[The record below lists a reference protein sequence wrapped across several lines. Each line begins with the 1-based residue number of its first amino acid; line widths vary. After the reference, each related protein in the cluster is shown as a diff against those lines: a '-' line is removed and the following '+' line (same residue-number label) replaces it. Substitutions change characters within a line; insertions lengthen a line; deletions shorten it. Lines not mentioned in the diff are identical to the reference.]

1 MKHIVYVL
9 TLAFAMMASTAL
21 AQTESH
27 FCDLV
32 SINGKNYPATNIA
45 QKGDMTI
52 LSVEDHVIASIA
64 TQHPQNQEA
73 IALSGKIIYNVAG
86 KLTTDLVDMAVNAK
100 QLNLYGS
107 VNNSDI
113 EKFGRNSN
121 TLIGFTNGI
130 LSANFVG
137 VNGED
142 VTSLRDFLANSEQAT
157 TVAFENCNF
166 ANVEDLSYVFERMVA
181 LKSISF
187 TGMGLTNKVNDLTRL
202 LRACDNLQ
210 SIDFSGCDFSNVTKY
225 NWMFWQCPK
234 LTEIK
239 AVGCNEATIELLRK
253 AIENNG
259 QTNQVTLITE

>member
-1 MKHIVYVL
+1 MKHIVYIL
-9 TLAFAMMASTAL
+9 TLVLAIMASTAL

-32 SINGKNYPATNIA
+32 SINGKTYPATNIA
-45 QKGDMTI
+45 QKEDMTI

-73 IALSGKIIYNVAG
+73 IAFSGKSIYNVAG
-86 KLTTDLVDMAVNAK
+86 KLTADLVDMAVKTK

-113 EKFGRNSN
+113 EKITRDLETYAGY
-121 TLIGFTNGI
+121 TNGI

-142 VTSLRDFLANSEQAT
+142 VTSLRHLLADSEKAT
-157 TVAFENCNF
+157 SVTFENCNF
-166 ANVEDLSYVFERMVA
+166 SNVTDLGFAFEQMYA

-187 TGMGLTNKVNDLTRL
+187 AGMGLTDKVTILGRVL
-202 LRACDNLQ
+202 FACANLE
-210 SIDFSGCDFSNVTKY
+210 SVDFSGCDFSNVTIWTYMLKQCY
-225 NWMFWQCPK
+225 NLK
-234 LTEIK
+234 EIK
-239 AVGCNEATIELLRK
+239 AIGCNEATIEFLK
-253 AIENNG
+253 KVIKNNQ
-259 QTNQVTLITE
+259 QTSEVKLITE

>member
-9 TLAFAMMASTAL
+9 TLAFTMMASTAL

-27 FCDLV
+27 FCDLI

-73 IALSGKIIYNVAG
+73 IAFSGKIIYNVAG
-86 KLTTDLVDMAVNAK
+86 KLTADLVDMAINAK

-113 EKFGRNSN
+113 EKFGRNPD
-121 TLIGFTNGI
+121 TLIGFTDGI

-137 VNGED
+137 INGED
-142 VTSLRDFLANSEQAT
+142 VTSLSCLLANSKQAT
-157 TVAFENCNF
+157 SVNFENCNF
-166 ANVEDLSYVFERMVA
+166 GNVEDLSYAFESMDA
-181 LKSISF
+181 LKSVSF
-187 TGMGLTNKVNDLTRL
+187 AGMGLTDKVTNLQRL
-202 LRACDNLQ
+202 LRACDSLE
-210 SIDFSGCDFSNVTKY
+210 SIDFSGCDFSNVTNYK
-225 NWMFWQCPK
+225 WMFGQCPK

-239 AVGCNEATIELLRK
+239 AIGCNEATIELLRK
-253 AIENNG
+253 AIEDNG
-259 QTNQVTLITE
+259 QTEQVTLITE

>member
-9 TLAFAMMASTAL
+9 TLAFAIMASTAL

-32 SINGKNYPATNIA
+32 SINGKTYPATNIA

-107 VNNSDI
+107 VDNSDI
-113 EKFGRNSN
+113 EKFGRNSD
-121 TLIGFTNGI
+121 TYVGFTDGI

-137 VNGED
+137 INGDD
-142 VTSLRDFLANSEQAT
+142 VTSLRRLLSCSEQAT
-157 TVAFENCNF
+157 SVNFENCNF
-166 ANVEDLSYVFERMVA
+166 GNVEELSYAFEQMSA

-187 TGMGLTNKVNDLTRL
+187 VGMGLTDKVTNSQRL
-202 LRACDNLQ
+202 LRACANLE
-210 SIDFSGCDFSNVTKY
+210 SIDFSGCDFSNVTNY
-225 NWMFWQCPK
+225 NRMFGQCPK

-239 AVGCNEATIELLRK
+239 AIGCNEATIELLRK
-253 AIENNG
+253 AIEDNE
-259 QTNQVTLITE
+259 QTEQVTLITE